1 MNVPPWS
8 TSESRSPGS
17 QRIDLFFSTV
27 LDTSW
32 CGLHIIIEVHRVDCA
47 SIWIKEN
54 LENSSRTKANADVF
68 PFTHAADYDA
78 LATTELRVH
87 VSVR

>member
-1 MNVPPWS
+1 MNVPPWI
-8 TSESRSPGS
+8 TCESPLPGS
-17 QRIDLFFSTV
+17 KRIDLFFSTV
-27 LDTSW
+27 LDTRW
-32 CGLHIIIEVHRVDCA
+32 RGLHIIEVHRVDCA

-54 LENSSRTKANADVF
+54 LENSSRTKTNADVF

-87 VSVR
+87 LSVR